1 MEVRNNKRS
10 YFMSDL
16 DIMVGKGSCR
26 GYWVEWIKVWQQESY
41 VLVFRGQGIEINQFG
56 WNIYVVL

>member
-10 YFMSDL
+10 YLMSDL
-16 DIMVGKGSCR
+16 DTMVGKGSCR
-26 GYWVEWIKVWQQESY
+26 GYWVEWTKAWQQESHVP
-41 VLVFRGQGIEINQFG
+41 VLRGQGIEINQFG